1 MSLRFEA
8 DATLQAINANLQAL
22 PRWLPAIVRVHLDTL
37 GTIAVDRMREMIEPH
52 RYTGILQDSIE
63 HHPEDGGYTQA
74 IYPTAQRGGRW
85 DAGALLELGTG
96 PIPRLPWAPIKA
108 WAEFRGIPA
117 FPVWWKIKT
126 QGVSPHP
133 FLQRTL
139 DDGQSKDAINEA
151 AVRIITDAALEVV
164 QDSGVSSIGLQV
176 NR

>member
-37 GTIAVDRMREMIEPH
+37 GTIAVDRMRETIEPH
-52 RYTGILQDSIE
+52 RYTGVLQDSIE

-85 DAGALLELGTG
+85 DAGALLELGTA

-108 WAEFRGIPA
+108 WAEFRGVPA
-117 FPVWWKIKT
+117 FPVWYKIRT

-133 FLQRTL
+133 FLERTMTAL
-139 DDGQSKDAINEA
+139 GPQIEEA
-151 AVRIITDAALEVV
+151 AFRIVTTMVGEILRGGGTE
-164 QDSGVSSIGLQV
+164 SIGAPAP
-176 NR
+176 